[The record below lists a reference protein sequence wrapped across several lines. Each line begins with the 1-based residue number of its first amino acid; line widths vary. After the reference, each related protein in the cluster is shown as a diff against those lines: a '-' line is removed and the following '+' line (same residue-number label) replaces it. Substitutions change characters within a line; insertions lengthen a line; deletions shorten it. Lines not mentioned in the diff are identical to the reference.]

1 MKRTVQKTTLA
12 GLLAALCLMVFAPPA
27 SAWHWHRYH
36 RYASIKT
43 DVEPDEARVYLD
55 GRLIGT
61 ADDYDG
67 FPRTLHV
74 RPGAHHLEF
83 RLRHHRSYAVD
94 VNARANERIDID
106 HWLPRI

>member
-1 MKRTVQKTTLA
+1 MTNTLQKIGIGAAAAALS
-12 GLLAALCLMVFAPPA
+12 LAAFARPA
-27 SAWHWHRYH
+27 SAWHLHRYH

-74 RPGAHHLEF
+74 RPGSHHLEF